1 MAHSNQARKRIR
13 QNEKARV
20 RNKARSSEMRTLIKR
35 LEAAVAAGDKAGAA
49 ALLPGVCKKIDKAA
63 KTNVLHKNTASRRKS
78 KMARL
83 IAATK

>member
-13 QNEKARV
+13 QNEKARL
-20 RNKARSSEMRTLIKR
+20 RNKSRSSEMRTMIKR
-35 LEAAVAAGDKAGAA
+35 LEAAVAAGDKATAA

-63 KTNVLHKNTASRRKS
+63 KTNVLHKNTAARRKS

-83 IAATK
+83 IAAAK